1 VYASAG
7 ILIFGHDAILLET
20 RRLIL
25 EKAGFQVRI
34 ATEAT
39 ETLQILVREPI
50 DLFILCQSL
59 PLNECV
65 PILKTAHTL
74 RPDMENLV
82 LGGGET
88 LGLSADKADKHDTF
102 LTTFLDPRA
111 FIELIQH
118 KISAQTV
125 TSSLQ

>member
-25 EKAGFQVRI
+25 KGAGFQVRI

-39 ETLQILVREPI
+39 EALQVLVREPI

-82 LGGGET
+82 LGGET

>member
-25 EKAGFQVRI
+25 KKAGFQVWI

-39 ETLQILVREPI
+39 AAVKVLVREPI

-59 PLNECV
+59 PLDECV
-65 PILKTAHTL
+65 SILKTAHTL

-82 LGGGET
+82 LAGET
-88 LGLSADKADKHDTF
+88 LGLSADKHDTF
-102 LTTFLDPRA
+102 LTTFLDPHA
-111 FIELIQH
+111 LIALIQN

-125 TSSLQ
+125 TASLQ